1 MRILWVT
8 AAAALLL
15 TSLAGCAGGKGGE
28 ADPIEDADFGELD
41 LEASSTK
48 GLIRGV
54 VVDEAI
60 RPLAGAKVSLQS
72 DAGALETLSSE
83 EGLFGFDELAPGT
96 YFMVASKAGFES
108 SQTST
113 EVVAGVKEP
122 RVVRVMLSPDA
133 SFVAP
138 FFEQF
143 VFEGFMEC
151 STGAGAAGGYVYGNV
166 CSASPEAFPN
176 DKVQA
181 NYALGAAPAFVQSET
196 VWQSTQTL
204 SNWLSHSFH
213 YDDASHDDG
222 INDLQVAG
230 PSPLVNSMEAETAL
244 EYLTGEGAESD
255 FDLRIRVFTVATDGT
270 GPALTVQQRFT
281 VYTTV
286 FYGYEPPTGW
296 TLWQTGAVPP
306 PPQ

>member
-15 TSLAGCAGGKGGE
+15 TALAGCSGSKGGE
-28 ADPIEDADFGELD
+28 GDPIDDADFKELD
-41 LEASSTK
+41 LQASATK
-48 GLIRGV
+48 GIIRGV

-60 RPLAGAKVSLQS
+60 RPLSAAKVTLQS
-72 DAGALETLSSE
+72 ELGPREAVTSE
-83 EGLFGFDELAPGT
+83 DGLFGFDDLDPGT
-96 YFMVASKAGFES
+96 YFMVATKAGFKA

-113 EVVAGVKEP
+113 DVVAGIEEP
-122 RVVRVMLSPDA
+122 PVVRVLLSPDA

-138 FFEQF
+138 YFEQF

-151 STGAGAAGGYVYGNV
+151 STGAGAAGGYLYGNV
-166 CSASPEAFPN
+166 CSFSPEAFPN
-176 DKVQA
+176 DKV
-181 NYALGAAPAFVQSET
+181 NTRYALSGAPTFVQSET
-196 VWQSTQTL
+196 VWQSTQTV

-230 PSPLVNSMEAETAL
+230 PSPLVNTMDAETAL
-244 EYLTGEGAESD
+244 EYLTGEGAQSD
-255 FDLRIRVFTVATDGT
+255 YDLRIRVFTVATDGT

-286 FYGYEPPTGW
+286 FYGYEPPSGW
-296 TLWQTGAVPP
+296 TLWETGETPA